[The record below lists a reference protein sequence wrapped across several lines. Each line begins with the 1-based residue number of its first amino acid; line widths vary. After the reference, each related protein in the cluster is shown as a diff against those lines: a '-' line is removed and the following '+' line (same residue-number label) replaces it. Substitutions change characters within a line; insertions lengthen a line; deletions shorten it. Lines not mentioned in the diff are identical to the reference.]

1 MEEAA
6 AATGGGGCASA
17 GPAHPGRSHDRPGYA
32 RAVRGVPRPLD
43 GRLVLRAALVVVALP
58 FLATFLSLVVTGET
72 APLNHDV
79 ALIELRSGDVFG
91 GDTPLVGSYER
102 YGGNQP
108 GPWLFWILAV
118 PSLVGPLGIAA
129 ATLLVGYASAAGS
142 LWVARRRGGSVL
154 VLWTSLLVV
163 LGVMGRGLNRLSD
176 PWEPM
181 ISLLAI
187 VLLGM
192 LVWEVAAGTVRLV
205 PVAVG
210 VAWLLA
216 SMWTMLTPIVGC
228 IVVVLAA
235 AVVVR
240 ARSALRSGDPG
251 ERRGLI
257 VPVVAGVGVLVVMA
271 LPTLVEQVTAS
282 PGNLTQLRQ
291 AATASEATVGLSGAW
306 RALRLQLEPW
316 APWLGRAMPV
326 TLSSEVDGSR
336 AFILPVA
343 LLAWLVSLVLL
354 AVTRRRTRPESLDGR
369 RGLWWLHGVV
379 GAALGGVLVALSL
392 SRGGVAVWS
401 MQPVAAVAM
410 LVWLVTGWTVA
421 LIVLERR
428 PLVWS
433 ARVAAVLAAVLVVAA
448 VAASVVALWTDHGP
462 GLLPAAV
469 GELADGV
476 PGVVRPGSGPV
487 LVTSGAAVKEVFDT
501 SDFGVAELAASLE
514 RRGYRT
520 VVRSGLDNMFGDR
533 RARPADAA
541 GELRIESGDAVPDGS
556 GWRLVRRLDPL
567 DARQRRR
574 RDRMDRAID
583 EAAGDAQGA
592 ALLRRAA
599 TDRHLAALLQESA
612 TIPEAPRLSLWYRP
626 IR

>member
-1 MEEAA
+1 M
-6 AATGGGGCASA
+6 
-17 GPAHPGRSHDRPGYA
+17 
-32 RAVRGVPRPLD
+32 RGVQRPLD

-58 FLATFLSLVVTGET
+58 FLATFLSLMLAGRA

-79 ALIELRSGDVFG
+79 ALIELRAGDVFG

-108 GPWLFWILAV
+108 GPWLFWTLAV
-118 PSLVGPLGIAA
+118 PSLVGPLGIAV

-142 LWVARRRGGSVL
+142 LWVAHRRGGSVL
-154 VLWTSLLVV
+154 VLWTSLLIVWGVV
-163 LGVMGRGLNRLSD
+163 GRGLDRLSD

-181 ISLLAI
+181 ISFLVI
-187 VLLGM
+187 VLLVM
-192 LVWEVAAGTVRLV
+192 LVWEVAVGTLRVL

-216 SMWTMLTPIVGC
+216 SMWTMLTPIAVCVGL
-228 IVVVLAA
+228 VLAA
-235 AVVVR
+235 AVAVR
-240 ARSALRSGDPG
+240 ARAALRSEDRA
-251 ERRGLI
+251 ERRVLI
-257 VPVVAGVGVLVVMA
+257 GSIVVSAGVLAVMV
-271 LPTLVEQVTAS
+271 LPTIIEQVTTN
-282 PGNLTQLRQ
+282 PGNLTRLRE
-291 AATASEATVGLSGAW
+291 AATSSEATVGLSGGW
-306 RALRLQLEPW
+306 RAFRLQLEPW
-316 APWLGRAMPV
+316 APWMGRAMPL

-336 AFILPVA
+336 ALIVPIA
-343 LLAWLVSLVLL
+343 LLAWLASMVAL
-354 AVTRRRTRPESLDGR
+354 AVTRRRTRPESLGGR
-369 RGLWWLHGVV
+369 SGLWWLHAGV
-379 GAALGGVLVALSL
+379 GAVLVGVLVALSL

-433 ARVAAVLAAVLVVAA
+433 ARVAAVLAAVLVAAA